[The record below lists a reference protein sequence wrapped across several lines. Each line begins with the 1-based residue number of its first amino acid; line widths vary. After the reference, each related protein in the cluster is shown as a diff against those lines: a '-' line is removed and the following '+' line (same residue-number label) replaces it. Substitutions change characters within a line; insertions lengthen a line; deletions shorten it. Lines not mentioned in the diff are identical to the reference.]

1 MHAAP
6 KAANAWPFDQRQTP
20 TLPISA
26 VDMQPLKRIK
36 AWAQFQQLM
45 KTPPVARSKHFVVHR
60 ATNPEPA
67 AAESIQPAP
76 ASDQVKGLCLA
87 ALLPK
92 RWAKRAVTRNALRRQ
107 IYEVNRSLPTP
118 LPAKAW
124 VVRLRSEFNRQQF
137 ISATSPALKAAARAE
152 LQQLFAQLKLQGV
165 ANV

>member
-1 MHAAP
+1 MHAVP
-6 KAANAWPFDQRQTP
+6 KAANAWPFDQRQKP

-36 AWAQFQQLM
+36 AWVQFQQLM

-76 ASDQVKGLCLA
+76 ASNQVKGLCLA

-92 RWAKRAVTRNALRRQ
+92 RWAKRAVTRNAMRRQ
-107 IYEVNRSLPTP
+107 IYAAFALQQAQLAPVPHL
-118 LPAKAW
+118 
-124 VVRLRSEFNRQQF
+124 VRLRAAMDPAVFTSACSVPLKRAVRQEIDQLLTHL
-137 ISATSPALKAAARAE
+137 SAA
-152 LQQLFAQLKLQGV
+152 
-165 ANV
+165 

>member
-76 ASDQVKGLCLA
+76 ASNQVKGLCLA

-92 RWAKRAVTRNALRRQ
+92 RWAKRAVTRNAMRRQ
-107 IYEVNRSLPTP
+107 IYAAFALQQAQLAPVPHL
-118 LPAKAW
+118 
-124 VVRLRSEFNRQQF
+124 VRLRAAMDPAVFTSACSVPLKRSVRQEIDQLLTHL
-137 ISATSPALKAAARAE
+137 SAA
-152 LQQLFAQLKLQGV
+152 
-165 ANV
+165 

>member
-6 KAANAWPFDQRQTP
+6 KAANVWPFDPRQTP

-45 KTPPVARSKHFVVHR
+45 KNPPVARSKHFVVHR
-60 ATNPEPA
+60 ATNPA
-67 AAESIQPAP
+67 PAP
-76 ASDQVKGLCLA
+76 EDVIKPDPSHVNGLCLA

-107 IYEVNRSLPTP
+107 IYAAFANQQTQLVPVPHLVRMRAAMDPTLFTSACSDP
-118 LPAKAW
+118 LKKA
-124 VVRLRSEFNRQQF
+124 VRQEIDQLLTHL
-137 ISATSPALKAAARAE
+137 SAA
-152 LQQLFAQLKLQGV
+152 
-165 ANV
+165 

>member
-92 RWAKRAVTRNALRRQ
+92 RWAKRAVTRNAMRRQ
-107 IYEVNRSLPTP
+107 IYAAFALQQAQLAPVPHL
-118 LPAKAW
+118 
-124 VVRLRSEFNRQQF
+124 VRLRAAMDPAVFTSACSAPLKKAVRQEIDQLLTHL
-137 ISATSPALKAAARAE
+137 SAA
-152 LQQLFAQLKLQGV
+152 
-165 ANV
+165 

>member
-107 IYEVNRSLPTP
+107 IYAAFAQQQTQLAPVPHL
-118 LPAKAW
+118 
-124 VVRLRSEFNRQQF
+124 VRLRAAMDPAVFTSACSDPLKKAVRQEIDQLLTHL
-137 ISATSPALKAAARAE
+137 SAA
-152 LQQLFAQLKLQGV
+152 
-165 ANV
+165 

>member
-107 IYEVNRSLPTP
+107 IYAAFALQQAQLAPVPHL
-118 LPAKAW
+118 
-124 VVRLRSEFNRQQF
+124 VRLRAAMDPGVFTSACSVPLKIAVRQEIDQLLTHL
-137 ISATSPALKAAARAE
+137 SAA
-152 LQQLFAQLKLQGV
+152 
-165 ANV
+165 

>member
-76 ASDQVKGLCLA
+76 ASNQVKGLCLA

-92 RWAKRAVTRNALRRQ
+92 RWAKRAVTRNAMRRQ
-107 IYEVNRSLPTP
+107 IYAAFALQQAQLAPVPHL
-118 LPAKAW
+118 
-124 VVRLRSEFNRQQF
+124 VRLRAAMDPAVFTSACSAPLKKAVRQEIDQLLTHL
-137 ISATSPALKAAARAE
+137 SAA
-152 LQQLFAQLKLQGV
+152 
-165 ANV
+165 

>member
-76 ASDQVKGLCLA
+76 ASNQVKGLCLA

-92 RWAKRAVTRNALRRQ
+92 RWAKRAVTRNAMRRQ
-107 IYEVNRSLPTP
+107 IYAAFALQQAQLAPVPHL
-118 LPAKAW
+118 
-124 VVRLRSEFNRQQF
+124 VRLRAAMDPAVFTSACSAPLKKAVRQEIDQLLNHL
-137 ISATSPALKAAARAE
+137 SAA
-152 LQQLFAQLKLQGV
+152 
-165 ANV
+165 

>member
-107 IYEVNRSLPTP
+107 IYAAFALQQAQLAPVPHL
-118 LPAKAW
+118 
-124 VVRLRSEFNRQQF
+124 VRLRAAMDPEVFTSACSVPLKKAVRQEIDQLLTHL
-137 ISATSPALKAAARAE
+137 SAA
-152 LQQLFAQLKLQGV
+152 
-165 ANV
+165 

>member
-6 KAANAWPFDQRQTP
+6 KAANVWPFDPRQTP

-45 KTPPVARSKHFVVHR
+45 KNPPVARSKHFVVHR
-60 ATNPEPA
+60 ATNPA
-67 AAESIQPAP
+67 PAP
-76 ASDQVKGLCLA
+76 ADVIKPDPSHVNGLCLA

-107 IYEVNRSLPTP
+107 IYAAFASQQTQLIPVPHLVRMRAAMDPTLFTSACSDP
-118 LPAKAW
+118 LKKA
-124 VVRLRSEFNRQQF
+124 VRQEIDQLLTHL
-137 ISATSPALKAAARAE
+137 SAA
-152 LQQLFAQLKLQGV
+152 
-165 ANV
+165 